1 MTGHHE
7 CPRIPTRI
15 APIDLELTAKQIR
28 QVSLLLVDGG
38 YVMPDVSQ
46 DIFEPENIV
55 LPPPHE

>member
-1 MTGHHE
+1 
-7 CPRIPTRI
+7 
-15 APIDLELTAKQIR
+15 LELTAKQIR